1 MRWRH
6 CGRGA
11 SVARLHNSH
20 HVRRRES
27 LSPHVAQSANHI
39 ADLVMEEAL
48 GFHLHEHQ
56 RVAVAE
62 PVFVITGGWEHE
74 VAAAGA
80 RLDFPDPDEVDLPEL
95 RGQERGRDV
104 TYRRRVGSAVLFGV
118 HGGGLVWL
126 GSARGSAP
134 LGRCAGAQG

>member
-1 MRWRH
+1 
-6 CGRGA
+6 
-11 SVARLHNSH
+11 
-20 HVRRRES
+20 
-27 LSPHVAQSANHI
+27 
-39 ADLVMEEAL
+39 MEEAL

-80 RLDFPDPDEVDLPEL
+80 RVDFPDPDEVDLPEL

-104 TYRRRVGSAVLFGV
+104 QATGWLGGIVWGAR
-118 HGGGLVWL
+118 GGLVWL

-134 LGRCAGAQG
+134 LGRCAGARG